1 MKAADCDVYIVH
13 HEGEAERKAVA
24 LGEILRDKGLRVVVH
39 AGRTAFKTQMKRADQ
54 SLAQWCVIAGE
65 GEVAEGKLTLKHLRN
80 TAGEQVFEDQ
90 VTQPEAEVI
99 ERIVKG

>member
-1 MKAADCDVYIVH
+1 M
-13 HEGEAERKAVA
+13 
-24 LGEILRDKGLRVVVH
+24 H
-39 AGRTAFKTQMKRADQ
+39 AGSTAFKTQMKRADQ
-54 SLAQWCVIAGE
+54 SLAQWCVIVGE

>member
-1 MKAADCDVYIVH
+1 M
-13 HEGEAERKAVA
+13 
-24 LGEILRDKGLRVVVH
+24 
-39 AGRTAFKTQMKRADQ
+39 
-54 SLAQWCVIAGE
+54 IAGE